1 MLDIQEVTV
10 AHAQCIPSI
19 PQGMSKVLEPIFFL
33 TLEPSFSVTY
43 SIVIMLKICTLY
55 SLGILVFF
63 LSSFGIRVML
73 CSRMCLDK
81 FFLFIVKIVWEEIIS
96 FLCLL
101 IFKYLVLVFKLKWN
115 VFAVNSV
122 LLICFWAIQILN
134 LFSIF
139 VLERAYARD
148 FVHFLQFIQVID
160 YSCSW

>member
-81 FFLFIVKIVWEEIIS
+81 FFLFIVKIV
-96 FLCLL
+96 
-101 IFKYLVLVFKLKWN
+101 
-115 VFAVNSV
+115 
-122 LLICFWAIQILN
+122 
-134 LFSIF
+134 
-139 VLERAYARD
+139 
-148 FVHFLQFIQVID
+148 
-160 YSCSW
+160 